1 MVDFN
6 TDFFKYQSGV
16 EKRPYDIVSMGVQP
30 NDARLTIIITTFNR
44 KELLIESLESAI
56 CQKTKYPYKILL
68 IDNCSSSSI
77 VSSPDFL
84 AKYSSKNVTI
94 VINRDNYGMFG
105 NMNQGA
111 SIANTEYISYLHD
124 DDIYSDNFVE
134 EVMDTLTRHS
144 NISSLH
150 VGVSR
155 ISKGERIEKKLSNK
169 LRKSPVY
176 DVLFNGPVAPTGIV
190 FKRDD
195 FLKYGGYNENYH
207 PTADYCLAVLMSY
220 FTNYYK
226 LQKSLCYYRVEDND
240 SLKAETLSLF
250 VNNDYYLMNCVLK
263 KYRVPNFVIR
273 GIQQFRVPSQI
284 SGLRDEFNSSFV
296 YDYTQLGI
304 QKEGNWLWY
313 AVCRMVLIVWI
324 GIADLFK

>member
-1 MVDFN
+1 MVDYN
-6 TDFFKYQSGV
+6 TDFFKYHSGV
-16 EKRPYDIVSMGVQP
+16 DKRPYDIVSLGIQP
-30 NDARLTIIITTFNR
+30 KDARLTIIITTFNR

-56 CQKTKYPYKILL
+56 CQRTEYPYKIIV

-77 VSSPDFL
+77 VSSPDFIT
-84 AKYSSKNVTI
+84 KYSKKNVTI

-111 SIANTEYISYLHD
+111 VIADTEYISFLHD
-124 DDIYSDNFVE
+124 DDMYSDSFVE
-134 EVMDTLTRHS
+134 EVMETLIRHP

-155 ISKGERIEKKLSNK
+155 ISKGERTEKRFNNK

-176 DVLFNGPVAPTGIV
+176 DILFNGPVAPTGIV
-190 FKRDD
+190 FKRED
-195 FLKYGGYNENYH
+195 FLKFGGYNENCH

-220 FTNYYK
+220 YTNYYK

-250 VNNDYYLMNCVLK
+250 VINDYYLMNCVLQ
-263 KYRVPNFVIR
+263 KYHVPSFVIR
-273 GIQQFRVPSQI
+273 GIQQYRVPSQI

-296 YDYTQLGI
+296 FDFKQLGL
-304 QKEGNWLWY
+304 QKEGGWLRY
-313 AVCRMVLIVWI
+313 AVCRLLLIGWM
-324 GIADLFK
+324 GITDLFK